1 MHQELTVV
9 ECRQPPMN
17 RGAAPVPPSNPYAA
31 MLTQA
36 QRQQI
41 SETFEVFDTDGS
53 GTFDINEL
61 EVAMGAL
68 GFPPSADEMEQIFRE
83 VDTDGSG
90 EVDLEEF
97 TVAMAQIMNAV

>member
-1 MHQELTVV
+1 
-9 ECRQPPMN
+9 MN

-53 GTFDINEL
+53 GTLSKEEVLATPRL
-61 EVAMGAL
+61 EPAHGTSRPAAASVA
-68 GFPPSADEMEQIFRE
+68 
-83 VDTDGSG
+83 
-90 EVDLEEF
+90 
-97 TVAMAQIMNAV
+97 